1 MENTRKKYQKTSCN
15 MMSCDTAWIER
26 VKTIRAP

>member
-1 MENTRKKYQKTSCN
+1 MENTRNTKDQPY